1 MITYFGEIDNSV
13 NMFTLINFLK
23 LAWGKGEADKF
34 FNQAWKIKNRPD
46 YVKKTYRNLKLAVIR
61 GSGHMVSWDKP
72 RAVYHFVKKA
82 VEEDL

>member
-1 MITYFGEIDNSV
+1 MITYYGDYDNGV
-13 NMFTLINFLK
+13 NLFNLMDFVK
-23 LAWGKGEADKF
+23 MAWGQGQADKF
-34 FNQAWKIKNRPD
+34 FNQAWKIKHRPA
-46 YVKKTYRNLKLAVIR
+46 YVKKTYRNLKLAVVS